1 MNRRPPL
8 SESDRMALVE
18 AREHA
23 KLERPRQ
30 RPADVQVEV
39 SRVTEVRK
47 VGLSG
52 PTVVRIKAKDG
63 RMVELRIGAR
73 QMERLRRLLGE

>member
-1 MNRRPPL
+1 
-8 SESDRMALVE
+8 MAE
-18 AREHA
+18 ARAREA
-23 KLERPRQ
+23 GSARVNAP
-30 RPADVQVEV
+30 PTVQIEV
-39 SRVTEVRK
+39 SRVTEVRE

>member
-1 MNRRPPL
+1 MRDDTRW
-8 SESDRMALVE
+8 SGRALN
-18 AREHA
+18 AG
-23 KLERPRQ
+23 
-30 RPADVQVEV
+30 VEV
-39 SRVTEVRK
+39 SLVTEVRE
-47 VGLSG
+47 VGLTG